1 MEVSPHGEGP
11 REAPAQHSNS
21 RGRQILADN
30 SKVPPAGGC
39 HQQDLD
45 SSPGGNPEKWCCSEG
60 TRAQGAISASGLPK
74 FEAGAKPFFLC
85 VFSPLGLLLLLP
97 PPAREAVASLTYADC
112 GADKAG

>member
-1 MEVSPHGEGP
+1 MKVSARREGR
-11 REAPAQHSNS
+11 REAPAQHDNN

-39 HQQDLD
+39 HQQGLD
-45 SSPGGNPEKWCCSEG
+45 SSPGGNPEKWCCPEG
-60 TRAQGAISASGLPK
+60 TRAQRAISASGLPK

-85 VFSPLGLLLLLP
+85 VFSPLSLLLLLP
-97 PPAREAVASLTYADC
+97 PSAREAVASPTYADC